1 MMSPP
6 RIIGTLRRD
15 PDGRGVVRVEDV
27 YDTSPG
33 DLWSALTEPA
43 RLARWVAVV
52 SGDLRLGGTFEAQ
65 FTSGW
70 TGPGRVDVCD
80 PPERLVLTMSPGEPD
95 TTVID
100 AVLTPEGDRTR
111 LVVEERGLPV
121 AELPGYGAGWQ
132 AHLEDLGR
140 HVGGRD
146 DVAWDARWTEL
157 TPVYRMRGLS
167 E

>member
-1 MMSPP
+1 MTPP
-6 RIIGTLRRD
+6 RILGTLRRG
-15 PDGRGVVRVEDV
+15 PDGLGVVHVEDV
-27 YDTSPG
+27 YDTSPR

-52 SGDLRLGGTFEAQ
+52 SGDLRRGGSFEAQ

-70 TGPGRVDVCD
+70 TGPGRVDICD
-80 PPERLVLTMSPGEPD
+80 PPERLLLTMNPRGPD
-95 TTVID
+95 TTVIE
-100 AVLTPEGDRTR
+100 AVLIPEGDGTR

-121 AELPGYGAGWQ
+121 AELPSYGAGWQ
-132 AHLEDLGR
+132 AHLEDLAR

-157 TPVYRMRGLS
+157 TPLYRMRGLS

>member
-1 MMSPP
+1 MTPP
-6 RIIGTLRRD
+6 RIIGTLRRGA
-15 PDGRGVVRVEDV
+15 DGRGVVRVEDV

-33 DLWSALTEPA
+33 DLWSALTDPA

-52 SGDLRLGGTFEAQ
+52 SGDLHLGGSFEAQ

-80 PPERLVLTMSPGEPD
+80 PPVRLVLTMSPGEPD
-95 TTVID
+95 TTVIE
-100 AVLTPEGDRTR
+100 AVLIAQGDATR

-132 AHLEDLGR
+132 AHLEDLAR
-140 HVGGRD
+140 HVGGQD
-146 DVAWDARWTEL
+146 DGAWEARWTEL
-157 TPVYRMRGLS
+157 TPLYRRRGLS

>member
-1 MMSPP
+1 MTPP
-6 RIIGTLRRD
+6 RIIGTLRRGA
-15 PDGRGVVRVEDV
+15 DGRGVVHVEDV

-52 SGDLRLGGTFEAQ
+52 SGDLRRGGSFEAQ

-80 PPERLVLTMSPGEPD
+80 PPERLLLTMSPGLPD
-95 TTVID
+95 TTVIE
-100 AVLTPEGDRTR
+100 AVLIPEGDGTR

-121 AELPGYGAGWQ
+121 AELPSYGAGWQ
-132 AHLEDLGR
+132 AHLEDLAR

-146 DVAWDARWTEL
+146 HVAWDARWTEL
-157 TPVYRMRGLS
+157 TPLYRMRGIS